1 MPDEISVEED
11 FPAGVADSLKQ
22 MGYTIRMRG
31 SIGRTELIKIEKNKT
46 GEGFT
51 LEAVADKR
59 GDDSAE
65 GY

>member
-1 MPDEISVEED
+1 
-11 FPAGVADSLKQ
+11 
-22 MGYTIRMRG
+22 MGYTISTRG
-31 SIGRTELIKIEKNKT
+31 SIGRTELIKIEKNKS
-46 GEGFT
+46 GVGYT